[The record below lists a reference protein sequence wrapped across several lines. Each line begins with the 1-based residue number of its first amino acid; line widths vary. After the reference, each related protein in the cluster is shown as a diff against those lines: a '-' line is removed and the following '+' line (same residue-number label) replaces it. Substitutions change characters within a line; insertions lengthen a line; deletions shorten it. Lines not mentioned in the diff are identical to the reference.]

1 MGGSTACIRFK
12 RELETS
18 SLTGPSVA
26 EADAWQAVVA
36 VELAV
41 GEPWPVTGGVGLTD
55 GPGVVAEPC
64 CKEQDAG
71 VDGKARVE
79 GAGVLVPGEEA
90 GRWIGC
96 SGASEL
102 DRKRGE
108 PLDTLCATTA
118 ATVDCGVLQVLQLL
132 PSRGLSVVLR
142 RDSTLADGPR
152 GVGQADDACC
162 CSNSCCCCCCC
173 SCCRS
178 RRSMRLRTLRDES
191 RTCSR
196 NLRVDPQATG
206 QQGLH
211 SLNSQPVT

>member
-1 MGGSTACIRFK
+1 MRESTACIRFK

-18 SLTGPSVA
+18 SLTGTSVA
-26 EADAWQAVVA
+26 AASAGQAVVA

-41 GEPWPVTGGVGLTD
+41 GEPWPVTGGVGLTQ
-55 GPGVVAEPC
+55 GPGVAAEPC

-71 VDGKARVE
+71 VDGKARGE
-79 GAGVLVPGEEA
+79 GPGVPVPVPGEGTE
-90 GRWIGC
+90 RWIGC
-96 SGASEL
+96 SGASGL

-108 PLDTLCATTA
+108 PLATLCATTA
-118 ATVDCGVLQVLQLL
+118 ATVDCGVLQLLQLL

-152 GVGQADDACC
+152 GVGQADNTCC

-196 NLRVDPQATG
+196 NLRVRLASSKCKG
-206 QQGLH
+206 
-211 SLNSQPVT
+211 SRVYIR